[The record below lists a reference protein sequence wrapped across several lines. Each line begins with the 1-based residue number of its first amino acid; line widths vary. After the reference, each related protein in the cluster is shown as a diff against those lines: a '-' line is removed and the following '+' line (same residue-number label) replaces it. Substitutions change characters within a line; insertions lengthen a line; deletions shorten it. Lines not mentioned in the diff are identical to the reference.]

1 MGWTYQHATYYKNG
15 KIDRKAECD
24 AYFTE
29 SNAGWYKVEKSA
41 LVGKVYYAAIRQLRG
56 FKDGKTFD
64 IPESEQKVSAV
75 VFLTDTNTKDYYN
88 FGYKEMDESMIPCYY
103 DCPAGILKL
112 LSPTDNDWSNEWR
125 ERCREY
131 AAEKRAAKKNPNSLE
146 NLPIGTVIKCCET
159 ELVKSNPAGQF
170 KKPFWR
176 VKGKWAYYQKKFIQ
190 ARGFEIISKPA
201 TV

>member
-41 LVGKVYYAAIRQLRG
+41 LVGKVYYAAIRRLRG
-56 FKDGKTFD
+56 F
-64 IPESEQKVSAV
+64 
-75 VFLTDTNTKDYYN
+75 
-88 FGYKEMDESMIPCYY
+88 
-103 DCPAGILKL
+103 
-112 LSPTDNDWSNEWR
+112 
-125 ERCREY
+125 
-131 AAEKRAAKKNPNSLE
+131 LE

-176 VKGKWAYYQKKFIQ
+176 VKGKWAYYQKKVIQ